1 MQLDDWAPGKDPA
14 KGLGGPPN
22 PGLKVQPFSNF
33 PNYGS
38 VSTENVVF

>member
-1 MQLDDWAPGKDPA
+1 MQLDDWAPRKDPA
-14 KGLGGPPN
+14 KGFGGPSN

-33 PNYGS
+33 PNDRS